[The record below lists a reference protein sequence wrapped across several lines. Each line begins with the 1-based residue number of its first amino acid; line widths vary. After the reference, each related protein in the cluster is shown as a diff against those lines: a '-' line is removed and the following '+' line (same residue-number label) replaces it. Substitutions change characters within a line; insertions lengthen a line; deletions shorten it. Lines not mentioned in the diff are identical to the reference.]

1 MTQEKKL
8 EKVFKSPSTGVMCDA
23 AQYIA
28 ELMCLRKA
36 EKDNKGN
43 LSFKFWNKSQKK
55 SYQAQIVA
63 AHRLIDQ
70 FGEKLLLAFIN
81 SDKGKKIYSLGF
93 YHPLDFVKKM
103 INDFSLTYKE
113 DVQKDIIVEHKEKA
127 DTNQQPRASFTG
139 KKRSTF
145 AKIKNLENK
154 NGED

>member
-63 AHRLIDQ
+63 THRLIDE
-70 FGEKLLLAFIN
+70 FGEKVLLAFIN
-81 SDKGKKIYSLGF
+81 SEKGKKIYSLGF

-103 INDFSLTYKE
+103 IHDFSLTYKE
-113 DVQKDIIVEHKEKA
+113 DVQKDIIVEHREKA
-127 DTNQQPRASFTG
+127 DINQQPRASFAS